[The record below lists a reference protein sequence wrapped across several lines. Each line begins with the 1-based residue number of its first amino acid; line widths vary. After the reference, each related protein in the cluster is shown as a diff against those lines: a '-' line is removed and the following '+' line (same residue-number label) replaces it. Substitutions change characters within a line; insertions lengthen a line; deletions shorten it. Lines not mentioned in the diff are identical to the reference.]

1 MIHNILESNMFSP
14 YIWDIIHFY
23 VWKLKINEVNAS
35 MPYDDKQLCIRYQYP
50 RREYLYDLR
59 DEKLLDDVKF
69 TR

>member
-1 MIHNILESNMFSP
+1 
-14 YIWDIIHFY
+14 
-23 VWKLKINEVNAS
+23 
-35 MPYDDKQLCIRYQYP
+35 LCIRYQYP